1 MLGGMPL
8 RVGRAFS
15 HRPKRL
21 MGRGE
26 RPAGARTTLGARST
40 VVPDIRRPREL
51 RTLNCV
57 RVRGL
62 AVKVVPMM
70 RVPVQKP
77 VASTPARD
85 APSIRFR

>member
-8 RVGRAFS
+8 GVGRAFA

-21 MGRGE
+21 MG
-26 RPAGARTTLGARST
+26 ARTALGARST
-40 VVPDIRRPREL
+40 DVPEIRRPREL
-51 RTLNCV
+51 FTLNCV

-62 AVKVVPMM
+62 AVNVVPMI